1 MISTENYFIGWAVF
15 AVMGVCVYAFVWGLY
30 E

>member
-15 AVMGVCVYAFVWGLY
+15 AVMGVCVYAFVWGVV
-30 E
+30 